1 MANQFADSGIGKT
14 EFSDLRPYGYPLF
27 LALVL
32 RIGKAVGLSFSF
44 SIFLAQTC
52 LYLLVSWYFSRIVY
66 KEWSKPIGQYVLL
79 GLFGNILVFPA
90 LGIALSD
97 GFSLILQIAIVAIF
111 TRLYL
116 LAGKSS
122 PVSVWLRLFLIG
134 LLTGF
139 AVMVRPGN
147 IHFLLFEAVALVLY
161 SFSLCKMR
169 RGQFI
174 IWLIVAALGFA
185 IAVAPQVIFN
195 RVVFHVNSFLPVYDL
210 QGRQLFF
217 GQQYLK
223 YGTAVNDLGQ
233 GSAMPY
239 MSPWASSATG
249 TIAWYFSH
257 PLAGAVTLL
266 AHIFGAVDFDY
277 LFTYVHLNAHSWRW
291 LSFLVSQGVVFWG
304 LAGWTRIYRAALAFE
319 KGEQRDLF
327 RAFCIVSFAY
337 VASWLAVY
345 APSAVENRYA
355 FPLVTLFLPVALWA
369 LCTIKS
375 LRNAG
380 WLCICFGIYL
390 LFSGAASMWLSSL
403 RVLPAA

>member
-1 MANQFADSGIGKT
+1 MAKQFADSGIGKT

-27 LALVL
+27 LAWVL
-32 RIGKAVGLSFSF
+32 RIGKAVGLSFAL
-44 SIFLAQTC
+44 SIFVAQTC
-52 LYLLVSWYFSRIVY
+52 LYLLVSWYLSTIIYNR
-66 KEWSKPIGQYVLL
+66 WSKSIGQYVLL
-79 GLFGNILVFPA
+79 GLFGNILIFPA

-97 GFSLILQIAIVAIF
+97 GFSLILQITIVSIF
-111 TRLYL
+111 ARLYL
-116 LAGKSS
+116 LADKSS
-122 PVSVWLRLFLIG
+122 PVSVWLQLLVIG

-161 SFSLCKMR
+161 CGSR
-169 RGQFI
+169 REMQASQFVV
-174 IWLIVAALGFA
+174 WLAVAALGFA

-195 RVVFHVNSFLPVYDL
+195 RAVFHANSFLPVYDL
-210 QGRQLFF
+210 QGRQLLF

-239 MSPWASSATG
+239 MSPWANSATG
-249 TIAWYFSH
+249 TIAWYLRY
-257 PLAGAVTLL
+257 PLPGAVTLF

-277 LFTYVHLNAHSWRW
+277 LFTYIHLNAHSWRC

-304 LAGWTRIYRAALAFE
+304 LAGWTRIYRAALALE
-319 KGEQRDLF
+319 KGEQREVI

-337 VASWLAVY
+337 LASWLAVY

-355 FPLVTLFLPVALWA
+355 FPLVTLFLPIALWA
-369 LCTIKS
+369 LATLKS

-390 LFSGAASMWLSSL
+390 VFAGAVSSWLSSL